1 MNIYIMVDLE
11 GINGIYNREQ
21 LLETRELPDEGRD
34 YITREVNA
42 CADACK
48 EAGAERVYVR
58 DAHSTGQM
66 IRWDKL
72 SPSVDYLIR
81 GGAGHKTRFAGVED
95 CDGVILLGY
104 HAMSNTEGSV
114 LSHTMSPEFHYFFNG
129 VEHGEIGI
137 DAAFAGE
144 RGKPII
150 MVSGCDFACA
160 EAKRFLPWVTTCVTK
175 KALGHNQAVL
185 DSPARGLE
193 NIRKTTIEAIRRMN
207 DCELYLLEK
216 PIAFR
221 RVIPSGTL
229 EKTIDTVNDCIGP

>member
-11 GINGIYNREQ
+11 GINGIYDREQ
-21 LLETRELPDEGRD
+21 LLADRLLPDEGRD
-34 YITREVNA
+34 YITAEVNA

-48 EAGAERVYVR
+48 EAGAERIYVR
-58 DAHSTGQM
+58 DAHSSGEM

-95 CDGVILLGY
+95 CDAVILLGY
-104 HAMSNTEGSV
+104 HAMTETEGAL
-114 LSHTMSPEFHYFFNG
+114 LSHTMSPKFHYYLNG

-137 DAAFAGE
+137 DAAFAGA
-144 RGKPII
+144 RGKPVI

-175 KALGHNQAVL
+175 RALGYSQAVL

-193 NIRKTTIEAIRRMN
+193 NIKCTTKEAIARAAE
-207 DCELYLLEK
+207 CELYVVK
-216 PIAFR
+216 TPIEFR
-221 RVIPSGTL
+221 RVIPTGTL
-229 EKTIDTVNDCIGP
+229 EKTIDSINLIIGP